1 VQKISQYKKNGPLV
15 SIIMN
20 CFNGERYLHQAIKSI
35 LEQSYQNWE
44 IVFWDN
50 KSTDNSEKIFKS
62 YCDNRFHYYKSKKHN
77 PLYEA
82 RNYALLKC
90 KGELITFLD
99 VDDIWFPEKL
109 SVQIPMFNNIDVGL
123 SCGNYIKLNERKK
136 NNISLKSEYLSLP
149 DGDVLNELFYE
160 NFVHFSSLMI
170 RKKALNEL
178 EYFFDPRFNI
188 IGDYDLLVRLCC
200 KWKLASIQQPITYYR
215 WHQNNTGY
223 KGLLISN
230 EFNIWFNEIKNNKN
244 YKKLS
249 NFIIFEYKIKFYNVL
264 KLLYDGKKIK
274 AFKQINSLSV
284 KHKLKFLI
292 AMILPAK
299 LIKLWIDGF

>member
-1 VQKISQYKKNGPLV
+1 
-15 SIIMN
+15 
-20 CFNGERYLHQAIKSI
+20 
-35 LEQSYQNWE
+35 
-44 IVFWDN
+44 
-50 KSTDNSEKIFKS
+50 
-62 YCDNRFHYYKSKKHN
+62 
-77 PLYEA
+77 
-82 RNYALLKC
+82 
-90 KGELITFLD
+90 
-99 VDDIWFPEKL
+99 
-109 SVQIPMFNNIDVGL
+109 MFNNIDVGL

>member
-1 VQKISQYKKNGPLV
+1 
-15 SIIMN
+15 MN
-20 CFNGERYLHQAIKSI
+20 CFNGERYLHQAIDSVLK
-35 LEQSYQNWE
+35 QSYQNWE
-44 IVFWDN
+44 IIFWDN

-62 YCDNRFHYYKSKKHN
+62 YCDNRFNYYKSIKHS

-90 KGELITFLD
+90 KGQFIAFLD

-109 SVQIPMFNNIDVGL
+109 SFQIPLFNNINVGL

-136 NNISLKSEYLSLP
+136 NNISLKSEHLSLP
-149 DGDVLNELFYE
+149 DGDVLNDLFYE

-170 RKKALNEL
+170 RKQALNEL

-188 IGDYDLLVRLCC
+188 IGDYDLLTRLCC

-223 KGLLISN
+223 KGFLISK

-244 YKKLS
+244 YIKLS

-264 KLLYDGKKIK
+264 RLLYDGEKIK
-274 AFKQINSLSV
+274 AFKQINSLTP
-284 KHKLKFLI
+284 KHKLKLLI